1 LPDAQIEKFRIPAFL
16 MNAILIR
23 NSLYQFFR
31 DKFIGALWIDMI
43 IANNPP
49 APKEINISTAGLRL
63 KKSGEKNNHIIVP
76 TVKDKPDIAASCGMS
91 IE

>member
-1 LPDAQIEKFRIPAFL
+1 MDT
-16 MNAILIR
+16 
-23 NSLYQFFR
+23 
-31 DKFIGALWIDMI
+31 I
-43 IANNPP
+43 IASNPP

-76 TVKDKPDIAASCGMS
+76 IVKENPDIAASWGIS